1 MRRSVGSVAPVRIS
15 VYDEENEEN
24 PEWQAVV
31 IKGDPVSCFAA
42 VRLIPLLVDDDH
54 DADIVVEVPIHRAQ
68 HNLLVGK
75 GGITLAA
82 LSATYETRIMI
93 PPNEFMSNVKPPEG
107 AQENIWETRQTQQ
120 NSHIDVGT
128 TMLFGGENNAV
139 NPGQPGKNIIQLEGD
154 IDKVERCLVKI
165 LSIVAGEEKFIPTGI
180 ILPVKGI
187 HDETYAEATIVKIWS
202 TSDSK
207 SLNLGKI
214 RKVQRQTST
223 IIRRKKLRLRGNINI
238 DNNGIGEKT
247 GDVET
252 VENENEDGGDDD
264 EGEEDDQ
271 LLTNDEEED
280 VVKEDVSVK
289 QAATKYIITGHLDS
303 VKSAASKFEQI
314 LALEPGSAIIKE
326 ISANKI
332 ANTKAG
338 SSKVSTTDT
347 KQFTKE
353 DKKQYNKEKK
363 EQKNRKSQKRGK
375 GSIKAG
381 QKLKIEQEVE

>member
-1 MRRSVGSVAPVRIS
+1 
-15 VYDEENEEN
+15 
-24 PEWQAVV
+24 
-31 IKGDPVSCFAA
+31 
-42 VRLIPLLVDDDH
+42 
-54 DADIVVEVPIHRAQ
+54 
-68 HNLLVGK
+68 
-75 GGITLAA
+75 
-82 LSATYETRIMI
+82 
-93 PPNEFMSNVKPPEG
+93 MSNVKPPEG
-107 AQENIWETRQTQQ
+107 ARENIWETRQTQQ
-120 NSHIDVGT
+120 TSHIDVGSA
-128 TMLFGGENNAV
+128 MLFGGENTSSNSAV
-139 NPGQPGKNIIQLEGD
+139 NHGQPGKLHPNIIQLEGD
-154 IDKVERCLVKI
+154 IDKVEKCLVKI
-165 LSIVAGEEKFIPTGI
+165 LSIVAGEEKFIPTGV
-180 ILPVKGI
+180 ILQVKD
-187 HDETYAEATIVKIWS
+187 DEIFAEATIVKIWS

-289 QAATKYIITGHLDS
+289 QAATKYIITGHLSS

-332 ANTKAG
+332 ANTKTG

-381 QKLKIEQEVE
+381 QKLKMEQEVE

>member
-120 NSHIDVGT
+120 NVGS
-128 TMLFGGENNAV
+128 TMLFGGENNVMASSSSA
-139 NPGQPGKNIIQLEGD
+139 PDLTKNIIQLEGD
-154 IDKVERCLVKI
+154 IDKVEKCLVKI
-165 LSIVAGEEKFIPTGI
+165 LSIVAGEEKFIPTGV
-180 ILPVKGI
+180 ILQVKD
-187 HDETYAEATIVKIWS
+187 DEIFAEATIVKIWS

-289 QAATKYIITGHLDS
+289 QAATKYIITGHLSS

-332 ANTKAG
+332 ANTKTG
-338 SSKVSTTDT
+338 SSKVSTTD

-381 QKLKIEQEVE
+381 QKLKMEQEVE